1 MKRKFT
7 KYPSSYVAATT
18 EYPEVSATEFDQL
31 VDSYKASDAGWSLI
45 VAELKG
51 TYGLDT
57 AKEVA
62 DTVCYERRQSITSTS
77 SCVEADVTASTD
89 DTAAREAV
97 KKYLTDANFLSMSS
111 AEKKIVAK
119 AQNSTNFQVYIVAA
133 YEALDLAGVSTSAAF
148 DEVYR
153 IVIREWNFDAEETF

>member
-1 MKRKFT
+1 MKRKST
-7 KYPSSYVAATT
+7 KYPSSYVTATT
-18 EYPEVSATEFDQL
+18 EYSEVSATEFDQL
-31 VDSYKASDAGWSLI
+31 VDSYKTSGAGWSLI

-62 DTVCYERRQSITSTS
+62 DAVCYERRQHVS
-77 SCVEADVTASTD
+77 ASTD

-119 AQNSTNFQVYIVAA
+119 ARNSTNFQVYIVAA
-133 YEALDLAGVSTSAAF
+133 YEALYLAGVSTSAAF
-148 DEVYR
+148 DEVYNT
-153 IVIREWNFDAEETF
+153 VIREWNFDAEETS